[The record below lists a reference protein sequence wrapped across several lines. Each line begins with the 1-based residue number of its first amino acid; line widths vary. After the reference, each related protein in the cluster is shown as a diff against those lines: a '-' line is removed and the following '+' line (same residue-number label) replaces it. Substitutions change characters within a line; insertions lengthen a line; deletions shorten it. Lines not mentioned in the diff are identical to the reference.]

1 MRKLILLSLFI
12 PFFAKAQFKIVN
24 TATINLLELRAG
36 TWPITLQ
43 RITKESDTCYVLL
56 FRDQQYTNEVN
67 MTALRFTDLEQL
79 KYFQKGL
86 SALKNGS
93 TGDVAKF
100 KEYTIKR
107 VDVKKEGIWYILT
120 CNEGELTNFQQPESD
135 KMIVAITNVV
145 SSLQNGAAS
154 STAIK

>member
-1 MRKLILLSLFI
+1 MKKLILISLFF
-12 PFFAKAQFKIVN
+12 PFFANAQFKIVN

-56 FRDQQYTNEVN
+56 FRDQQYTNVVD
-67 MTALRFTDLEQL
+67 MSTLRFPDLEQM
-79 KYFQKGL
+79 KFFQKGL

-93 TGDVAKF
+93 TGDIAKF

-107 VDVKKEGIWYILT
+107 VDVKKEGVWYILT
-120 CNEGELTNFQQPESD
+120 CEEGALTNFQQPEAD
-135 KMIVAITNVV
+135 KMIAAITN
-145 SSLQNGAAS
+145 L
-154 STAIK
+154 

>member
-1 MRKLILLSLFI
+1 MKKLILISLFF

-56 FRDQQYTNEVN
+56 FRDQQYTNVVD
-67 MTALRFTDLEQL
+67 MSTLRFPDLEQM
-79 KYFQKGL
+79 KFFQKGL

-93 TGDVAKF
+93 TGDIAKF

-120 CNEGELTNFQQPESD
+120 CEEGALTNFQQPEAD
-135 KMIVAITNVV
+135 KMIAAIDN
-145 SSLQNGAAS
+145 L
-154 STAIK
+154 